1 MRKLSI
7 FTFVLVIIITNNL
20 SGKFVEIPKNSEK
33 ELVECISS
41 NKNLTNLRFS
51 LTGYERESLNENEE
65 EYQKF
70 KCPDEGWLAEEG
82 LPDLPRITRLIAIP
96 NDASVS
102 VEAINIEEEI
112 LSDINI
118 YPYQPEYADVNSELK
133 HFIKDID
140 FYNKD
145 EVYPQKIVEVGTP
158 AILRDIRVVNVTINP
173 FQYNPKKR
181 ELHII
186 KNADIKVTY
195 NSDNVENIKTRERKL
210 SRFFEPLYKSV
221 IINYDEMSEATEYQH
236 GSYLFIY
243 PDNTTIATYLQYLTS
258 WKHQKGFEVVA
269 ASTALTGT
277 SCDSIKNYI
286 QNAYDTWPNPPEFI
300 CLVGDADSPYS
311 IPTGHYGNGEGDHYY
326 TLLEGNDILADAFIG
341 RLSFNSY
348 SELYTIINKILH
360 YEREPYLDNVSWY
373 RKALLVGDPSSSGP
387 SCIITNKYV
396 KEIIQ
401 QSTGYYSFDEIYSSP
416 FVSGISNSINN
427 GVCYFNYR
435 GWLGMSGWD
444 NGDTGALNNGYMLPF
459 VVTLTCGTGDFEG
472 GTSRSEYFLKAGSP
486 SLPKGA
492 IGAVG
497 TATMSTHTS
506 FNNFMSSGIFYG
518 IFFDHIYSMGG
529 AVVRGKVNLYNC
541 FPNNPNNWVDKKSYW
556 NNLMGDPG
564 MELWTDIPM
573 QMNVIYDNQVPIGS
587 NYLEVTVNSI
597 FGFPMEGAW
606 VTALKGND
614 EIFATGF
621 TDTDGKV
628 FLPINATSPGSVNLT
643 VTKHNFIPHLGSFN
657 IAEETYF
664 ANILDY
670 IIDDDNTGTSSGNG
684 DGIINPG
691 EDIELRVRL
700 KNYGSATLNSV
711 SATISTDSPFATI
724 TDDNEDYGNIPSDSS
739 AYSSDDFDFSVESAC
754 LGGTEIQF
762 DLLIEDESGHQWND
776 KLYLP
781 VEGPNLYAKN
791 YSVIDSMN
799 WILDP
804 GETAEVVVTIRNIGS
819 VVANDIT
826 GILSCSD
833 TSLTI
838 TDSVGYFGNILP
850 DNEVTNSS
858 DRFEIYADTQIIPGT
873 QFLLKLNLTN
883 SAGYDAEVTFN
894 FEVGEVFVT
903 DPLGPDEYG
912 YYCYDSGDTE
922 YDIAPVYSWVEI
934 DPNYGGSGTV
944 IPLYDSGDTGDIE
957 TIAIPFAFTFYGKR
971 YYEVTVCS
979 NGWIAPGTTEQYSFM
994 NAPLPGPQGPTP
1006 MIAVF
1011 WDDLR
1016 TGGGHVCY
1024 YYNSSSHYFIVEW
1037 SHLQNDYNGAEETFE
1052 AILYDHTYYQTPT
1065 GDGEILMQYKVIN
1078 NVNVGYYSGGYLQ
1091 HGEYSTIGLEDYT
1104 GTIGLEYTFCNQY
1117 PTAAKPLENNLALLF
1132 TTRGSGILE
1141 PPEASFNP
1149 EEFNFILEPGDS
1161 INDTLSI
1168 SNTGPSNLMFSIE
1181 KDYNLFKDSPFSV
1194 VPIKSGQRMN
1204 GGPDPFGYIWKD
1216 SDETGGPEYN
1226 WVNISEIGTQL
1237 SFTHNDYAV
1246 GPFDI
1251 GFDFDFYG
1259 ETYSEFI
1266 VNPNGWIGFGD
1277 DWTDYHN
1284 YSIPRVDAPR
1294 PAIFGFWDDLNPVNS
1309 GNTSGS
1315 GYVYYYSN
1323 GIDSLIISYID
1334 VIHYPGMNNGTY
1346 NFQIIITNNDRIKF
1360 QYRAVSGDINSSTI
1374 GIQNGDGTIG
1384 LQVAYNQNYVHDSL
1398 AVEFIRQIDWLTLST
1413 NNGIVFPNNT
1423 QDVYLNV
1430 NTDELDNGIYLCD
1443 LIITTNDPF
1452 HSLETIPVNL
1462 TITTGDLGFVQGNV
1476 TLIGGSGS
1484 VDSVEIDIGSI
1495 VVHPDENGFFEA
1507 SILPDTY
1514 ILTATL
1520 EGYDTFTTEI
1530 EVVANE
1536 TTLVNIILQYI
1547 EDPSAI
1553 WVELSEYYT
1562 ADIFWNSIP
1571 SATGKPSRVFQS
1583 YTLLRKYNEEDWQII
1598 AEGLTDTTYSD
1609 SLLLEPDGDYKYG
1622 VKAIFETGQSEITES
1637 EPFNLFRFVDVAFN
1651 LSLSNGAAPVRIY
1664 LTMTGL
1670 DSIYSQS
1677 FSDTTDATGVL
1688 HFADVYMTDY
1698 SINVS
1703 KEGYV
1708 SIIDTITISAD
1719 TTEFWYVLDPIVST
1733 SVHPHPSNYA
1743 IFQNYPNPFHCGSNG
1758 VSGTKICY
1766 QLPKFSDIKM
1776 YIYNI
1781 KGEKVRTLINEK
1793 KEPGYYE
1800 VIWNG
1805 KDDNNRTLSSGIY
1818 FYKLQVGS
1826 KVIDTKKCLIL
1837 R

>member
-7 FTFVLVIIITNNL
+7 FTFALVIIITNNL
-20 SGKFVEIPKNSEK
+20 FGKFIEIPDNSEK
-33 ELVECISS
+33 QLVECLSS
-41 NKNLTNLRFS
+41 NKNLTNLKFS
-51 LTGYERESLNENEE
+51 LTGYERETSNENGE

-70 KCPDEGWLAEEG
+70 KCVDEGWLAEPG

-96 NDASVS
+96 NKSSVS
-102 VEAINIEEEI
+102 VEAINVEEEI
-112 LSDINI
+112 LSDIDI
-118 YPYQPEYADVNSELK
+118 YPYQPEYADVNSESK
-133 HFIKDID
+133 YFIKDID

-145 EVYPQKIVEVGTP
+145 EVYPKKIVEVGAP

-173 FQYNPKKR
+173 FQYNPKKK

-195 NSDNVENIKTRERKL
+195 NSDNVENIKTRERKI

-221 IINYDEMSEATEYQH
+221 IINYDEIFETKEYQH

-243 PDNTTIATYLQYLTS
+243 PDDTTIAAYLQPLTT

-269 ASTALTGT
+269 ANTSQTGT
-277 SCDSIKNYI
+277 TSYSIKNYI

-300 CLVGDADSPYS
+300 CLVGDAGGSYS
-311 IPTGHYGNGEGDHYY
+311 IPTGHYGYGEGDHYY

-341 RLSFNSY
+341 RLSFNY
-348 SELYTIINKILH
+348 YNELYNIINKILH
-360 YEREPYLDNVSWY
+360 YEREPYMDNVAWY
-373 RKALLVGDPSSSGP
+373 RKALLVGDPSSSGA
-387 SCIITNKYV
+387 SCIIINKYI
-396 KEIIQ
+396 KEVIQ
-401 QSTGYYSFDEIYSSP
+401 QNTGYYSFDEVYSGN
-416 FVSGISNSINN
+416 FVNQISTSINN
-427 GVCYFNYR
+427 GVSYFNYR
-435 GWLGMSGWD
+435 GWLGMSGWS
-444 NGDTGALNNGYMLPF
+444 NSNTAALNNGYMLPF
-459 VVTLTCGTGDFEG
+459 VVIPTCGTGDFEG
-472 GTSRSEYFLKAGSP
+472 TYDCESEYFLKAGSV
-486 SLPKGA
+486 SIPKGA

-518 IFFDHIYSMGG
+518 IFSDRIFNMGG

-541 FPNNPNNWVDKKSYW
+541 FPNNPNNWVDKFSYW

-628 FLPINATSPGSVNLT
+628 FLPIDATSSGTVNLT

-670 IIDDDNTGTSSGNG
+670 IIDDDNTGSSSGNG

-691 EDIELRVRL
+691 EHIELRVRL
-700 KNYGSATLNSV
+700 KNYGTVTLNSV
-711 SATISTDSPFATI
+711 SATISTNSPFVII
-724 TDDNEDYGNIPSDSS
+724 TDDSEDYGNIPSNSS
-739 AYSSDDFDFSVESAC
+739 AYSSDDFDFSVEPAC
-754 LGGTEIQF
+754 LGGVEIQF
-762 DLLIEDESGHQWND
+762 DLLIEDGSGHQWND
-776 KLYLP
+776 KLYFI
-781 VEGPNLYAKN
+781 VEGPSLYAKN
-791 YSVIDSMN
+791 YSVIDGN
-799 WILDP
+799 NGILDP
-804 GETAEVVVTIRNIGS
+804 GETAEIVVTIRNIGS

-826 GILSCSD
+826 GILKSLD
-833 TSLTI
+833 TTLII
-838 TDSVGYFGNILP
+838 TDSVGYFGNVLP
-850 DNEVTNSS
+850 EEEVNNNSN
-858 DRFEIYADTQIIPGT
+858 RFEITSDTQIIPGT
-873 QFLLKLNLTN
+873 QFSLELHLTN
-883 SAGYDAEVTFN
+883 SDGYDDKVTFT

-922 YDIAPVYSWVEI
+922 YDIAPVYSWIEI

-944 IPLYDSGDTGDIE
+944 IPLYDNGDTGDIE
-957 TIAIPFAFTFYGKR
+957 TISLPFEFPFYGNR
-971 YYEVTVCS
+971 YSTITVCS
-979 NGWIAPGTTEQYSFM
+979 NGWIAPGVTEQYAFM
-994 NAPLPGPQGPTP
+994 NSPLPGPQGPSP
-1006 MIAVF
+1006 MIAAF

-1024 YYNSSSHYFIVEW
+1024 YYNSSSHYFIIEW
-1037 SHLQNDYNGAEETFE
+1037 SHLQNDYGSSEETFQV
-1052 AILYDHTYYQTPT
+1052 ILYDPAYFQTPT
-1065 GDGEILMQYKVIN
+1065 GDSDILMQYKVVN
-1078 NVNVGYYSGGYLQ
+1078 NVNQGNYSDYLQ
-1091 HGEYSTIGLEDYT
+1091 HGEYSTVGLENSY

-1132 TTRGSGILE
+1132 TTQGSGVLD
-1141 PPEASFNP
+1141 PPEANFTP
-1149 EEFNFILEPGDS
+1149 EEFNFILEPGES
-1161 INDTLSI
+1161 IIDTLSI
-1168 SNTGPSNLMFSIE
+1168 SNTGPSNLMFSIA
-1181 KDYNLFKDSPFSV
+1181 KDYHLFKDS
-1194 VPIKSGQRMN
+1194 
-1204 GGPDPFGYIWKD
+1204 GGPDSFGYIWKD
-1216 SDETGGPEYN
+1216 SDETNGPEYN

-1251 GFDFDFYG
+1251 GFDFNFYG
-1259 ETYSEFI
+1259 ETYNEFI
-1266 VNPNGWIGFGD
+1266 INPNGWIGFGD

-1309 GNTSGS
+1309 GNTNGS

-1323 GIDSLIISYID
+1323 GIDSLIVSYID
-1334 VIHYPGMNNGTY
+1334 VIHYPGTNNGTY

-1360 QYRAVSGDINSSTI
+1360 QYRSVSGDINSSTI
-1374 GIQNGDGTIG
+1374 GIQNADGTIG
-1384 LQVAYNQNYVHDSL
+1384 LEVAYNQNYVHDSL
-1398 AVEFIRQIDWLTLST
+1398 AVEFVKSIDWLTLST

-1423 QDVYLNV
+1423 QDIYLNV

-1443 LIITTNDPF
+1443 LFITTNDPN
-1452 HSLETIPVNL
+1452 HSVETIPVNL
-1462 TITTGDLGFVQGNV
+1462 TITTGGLGYVQGNV

-1495 VVHPDENGFFEA
+1495 VVHPDESGFFEA
-1507 SILPDTY
+1507 SILPGTY

-1520 EGYDTFTTEI
+1520 KGYDTFTTEI
-1530 EVVANE
+1530 EIVADE
-1536 TTLVNIILQYI
+1536 TTIVNIILQYI
-1547 EDPSAI
+1547 EAPENI
-1553 WVELSEYYT
+1553 WVDVSEDYT
-1562 ADIFWNSIP
+1562 ANVFWNSIP
-1571 SATGKPSRVFQS
+1571 SATGKPSHVFQS
-1583 YTLLRKYNEEDWQII
+1583 YTLLKKYNEEDWQII
-1598 AEGLTDTTYSD
+1598 VEGLTDTTYSD
-1609 SLLLEPDGDYKYG
+1609 SLLLEPDGVYRYG

-1637 EPFNLFRFVDVAFN
+1637 EPFSLFRFVGVEFN
-1651 LSLSNGAAPVRIY
+1651 ISLSDGATPVGIS
-1664 LTMTGL
+1664 LNMSGL
-1670 DSIYSQS
+1670 DSIYSQN
-1677 FSDTTDATGVL
+1677 FSDTTGPSGVL

-1698 SINVS
+1698 SLIFE

-1708 SIIDTITISAD
+1708 TLHDTSTISPD
-1719 TTEFWYVLDPIVST
+1719 STEFWYVLQKQVSI
-1733 SVHPHPSNYA
+1733 SNKRFPNSYA
-1743 IFQNYPNPFHCGSNG
+1743 ISQNYPNPFYFSSNG
-1758 VSGTKICY
+1758 VSETKICY
-1766 QLPKFSDIKM
+1766 QLPKSSVVKI
-1776 YIYNI
+1776 YVYNI
-1781 KGEKVRTLINEK
+1781 KGEKVRTLVNTRK
-1793 KEPGYYE
+1793 DPGYYE
-1800 VIWNG
+1800 IGWNG
-1805 KDDNNRTLSSGIY
+1805 RDDNNRILSSGIY
-1818 FYKLQVGS
+1818 FYKLQVGN